1 MTEGYAAYRKAKQ
14 AQEAQA
20 SSVCKVCA
28 AALPVGSR
36 RGRLYCSDTC
46 KNQAFEAN
54 RQPRPKRERA
64 DYHKYYQRKR
74 RATNAQNTKEA

>member
-1 MTEGYAAYRKAKQ
+1 MTEGYAAYRKRIASEASQ
-14 AQEAQA
+14 ATQ
-20 SSVCKVCA
+20 VCKVCA
-28 AALPVGSR
+28 AALPPGSR

-64 DYHKYYQRKR
+64 DYHKLYQRKR
-74 RATNAQNTKEA
+74 RATNAQNMKEA